1 MSDIIFTDTQ
11 RAEDQTKVR
20 KRMGRRIKPRMN
32 RKELIKLAN
41 DEIAEWEKFKEDLKT
56 KSDKEKKPIK
66 IKGEK

>member
-1 MSDIIFTDTQ
+1 MNSDIIFTDTQ

-41 DEIAEWEKFKEDLKT
+41 DEIAEWENFLVQLN
-56 KSDKEKKPIK
+56 KKNDNQN
-66 IKGEK
+66 

>member
-41 DEIAEWEKFKEDLKT
+41 DEIREWQKFKKDLET
-56 KSDKEKKPIK
+56 KSEKEKI
-66 IKGEK
+66 

>member
-41 DEIAEWEKFKEDLKT
+41 DEIAEWENFLVQLN
-56 KSDKEKKPIK
+56 KKNDNQN
-66 IKGEK
+66 